1 MSRRSKLYELDM
13 YKPYKKKSDCDVLLN
28 DVENVFG
35 SIGNCVD
42 AALDD
47 RKSKMQV
54 VGGLFGILGATG
66 KLLLRGT
73 GCAIKHTPK
82 ALATV
87 ASVKRELTDT
97 ISDEYANY
105 QKQLKEDA
113 LNEKIRQIKHKR

>member
-1 MSRRSKLYELDM
+1 MAKKNYEMELYGRQE
-13 YKPYKKKSDCDVLLN
+13 KKSDCDVILN

-35 SIGNCVD
+35 SIGSCVD
-42 AALDD
+42 AALDEK
-47 RKSKMQV
+47 KSKMQV
-54 VGGLFGILGATG
+54 VGGLFGILGSTG

-97 ISDEYANY
+97 ISDEYASY

-113 LNEKIRQIKHKR
+113 LNEKIKQLKHKG